1 MYLKVNPDTRSY
13 VNADPQRQVA
23 VKIPSFLKTAKDRL
37 SARDKL
43 RKRAES
49 TTEAA
54 DTFSPKFDPAVK
66 TNAEALQMPHSRP
79 ETKKRKNK
87 KSTAPSADHDN
98 SGDDRVTKKSK
109 AATNTASSKFT
120 VILVG
125 DTPAVDAGK
134 ATIPTVSQVQNKFG
148 TNEAQFITI
157 SQDDSAEDIKK
168 AVIGAFTTASGC
180 PFAGDPAIIQNFTF
194 LFRKSNGRGHQN
206 TLARSTCEKID
217 HDILKGLA
225 DHNTA
230 NGVNQQFPLRL
241 YISIPSGSPKV
252 SQDGQEELE
261 DNSTD
266 EESTMDTVK
275 DSKLQGCPAR
285 DIRDQRYAPPSV
297 KYGSSMIYE

>member
-1 MYLKVNPDTRSY
+1 MLLLWMFRTGACHLGECITIQFVKTLLIGATLTQIPKGSSGSDGTTRLL
-13 VNADPQRQVA
+13 P
-23 VKIPSFLKTAKDRL
+23 
-37 SARDKL
+37 
-43 RKRAES
+43 
-49 TTEAA
+49 
-54 DTFSPKFDPAVK
+54 FDPAVK

-120 VILVG
+120 VVLVG

-168 AVIGAFTTASGC
+168 AVIGAFTASGC

-206 TLARSTCEKID
+206 TLACSTIRYSQTVSICPLPDSFYVMTTCSFARKKNLE
-217 HDILKGLA
+217 ILDDLM
-225 DHNTA
+225 
-230 NGVNQQFPLRL
+230 
-241 YISIPSGSPKV
+241 
-252 SQDGQEELE
+252 EEEVEPTL
-261 DNSTD
+261 DTD
-266 EESTMDTVK
+266 YSFWFGESD
-275 DSKLQGCPAR
+275 
-285 DIRDQRYAPPSV
+285 
-297 KYGSSMIYE
+297 